1 MGTQTER
8 GNGGPRIYVG
18 PERDHFGAENA
29 NGLLGAVKR
38 GGGVVVDE
46 PGEAEALVW
55 LGSDNSKLPELL
67 HPGIRWVQLP
77 SAGVESW
84 MEKGLIDAERIFTS
98 AAGVYSETVAE
109 HALALMLAGSR
120 RLHECARATSWEERF
135 GHLFGGSTVVIL
147 GAGGIG
153 RALIR
158 LLEPFGTRTLAVT
171 RSGREVPGATESY
184 SADQTGKL
192 WPEGDFFVV
201 AAPATG
207 ATEKMIG
214 VPELSAMQD
223 HAWVVNVAR
232 GSLIDTDALTEA
244 LAEGR
249 IGGGALDDTDPE
261 PRPGGDPVWSEAP

>member
-18 PERDHFGAENA
+18 PERDHFGAEYA
-29 NGLLGAVKR
+29 NGLLGAVER
-38 GGGVVVDE
+38 GGGIVDE

-84 MEKGLIDAERIFTS
+84 MEKGLIDAERIFAS
-98 AAGVYSETVAE
+98 AAGVFSGAVAE
-109 HALALMLAGSR
+109 HALALMLAGAR
-120 RLHECARATSWEERF
+120 RLHECARATSWEEAGW

-158 LLEPFGTRTLAVT
+158 LLAVA

-184 SADQTGKL
+184 SADRSGEL
-192 WPEGDFFVV
+192 WPEGDFLVV

-214 VPELSAMQD
+214 V
-223 HAWVVNVAR
+223 
-232 GSLIDTDALTEA
+232 
-244 LAEGR
+244 
-249 IGGGALDDTDPE
+249 
-261 PRPGGDPVWSEAP
+261 

>member
-1 MGTQTER
+1 LIREVREAMGTQTER

-29 NGLLGAVKR
+29 NGLLGAVER

-98 AAGVYSETVAE
+98 AAGVFSGAVAE
-109 HALALMLAGSR
+109 HALALMLAGAR
-120 RLHECARATSWEERF
+120 RLHECARATSWEEAGWGR
-135 GHLFGGSTVVIL
+135 LFGGSTVVIL

-158 LLEPFGTRTLAVT
+158 LLEPFGARVLAVT
-171 RSGREVPGATESY
+171 RSGREIPGATESY
-184 SADQTGKL
+184 SADRTGEL

-201 AAPATG
+201 AAP
-207 ATEKMIG
+207 EHR
-214 VPELSAMQD
+214 EQ
-223 HAWVVNVAR
+223 NVQK
-232 GSLIDTDALTEA
+232 
-244 LAEGR
+244 
-249 IGGGALDDTDPE
+249 
-261 PRPGGDPVWSEAP
+261 